1 MELVVFHTLTLA
13 LPNGA
18 TEIFSLL
25 AHGPT
30 GLSFHLA
37 ILGTHIYQVS
47 VIFGTSLGVMLLV
60 LVVVALQVRQPCR
73 VPVLVLKVHRALVL
87 KVHSQC
93 SSF

>member
-18 TEIFSLL
+18 TEILSLL

-30 GLSFHLA
+30 GLWTHLA

-47 VIFGTSLGVMLLV
+47 VICGTSLGVMLLA
-60 LVVVALQVRQPCR
+60 LVVVALEVRQQ
-73 VPVLVLKVHRALVL
+73 
-87 KVHSQC
+87 HSHC